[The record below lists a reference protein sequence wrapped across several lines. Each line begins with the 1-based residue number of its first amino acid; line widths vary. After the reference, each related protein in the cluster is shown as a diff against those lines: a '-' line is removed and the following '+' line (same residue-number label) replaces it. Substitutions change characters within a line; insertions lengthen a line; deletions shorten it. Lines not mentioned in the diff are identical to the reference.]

1 MQQWWREAG
10 PGLSVAWEEY
20 AEALTERYENPNIR
34 HLLAQ
39 IAADGSQK
47 IPVRIVPTLQRLRA
61 EGKMP
66 TAAVTA
72 VAAWLLHL
80 RGEGSPVKD
89 AAEDKVKALVGG
101 TLREDAARVVAFA
114 SPELANDD
122 ALIDAVVEAAE
133 GLLD

>member
-1 MQQWWREAG
+1 
-10 PGLSVAWEEY
+10 
-20 AEALTERYENPNIR
+20 
-34 HLLAQ
+34 
-39 IAADGSQK
+39 
-47 IPVRIVPTLQRLRA
+47 
-61 EGKMP
+61 MP

-114 SPELANDD
+114 SPDLADDD
-122 ALIDAVVEAAE
+122 ALIDAVAEAAE
-133 GLLD
+133 GLLG